1 MKKTVKK
8 MCDWNCTWKQIVKK
22 IVTCVSRENA
32 REVELHQQR
41 EERVLLEFCWP
52 LHGNTHQV
60 AFQLPRT

>member
-1 MKKTVKK
+1 

-22 IVTCVSRENA
+22 KVTCVSRENA
-32 REVELHQQR
+32 REVELHKQR

-52 LHGNTHQV
+52 LHGNTHQL